1 MPIYDL
7 KSGIMEKEV
16 FRCDA
21 DHFVRHMRTI
31 KYLYTSDV
39 LIADFSYLETTE
51 YRAAGKQT

>member
-1 MPIYDL
+1 
-7 KSGIMEKEV
+7 MEKEV